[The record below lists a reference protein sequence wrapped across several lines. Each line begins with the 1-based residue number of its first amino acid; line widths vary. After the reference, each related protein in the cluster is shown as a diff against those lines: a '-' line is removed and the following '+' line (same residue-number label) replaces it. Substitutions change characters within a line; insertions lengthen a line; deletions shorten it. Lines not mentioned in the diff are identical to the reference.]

1 MKKMHWYLIKAFIGP
16 FFLTFGIAMIVL
28 ILQFVWK
35 WIDELVG
42 KGLEFRV
49 IIELLFYTSLGLV
62 PLALILGVLLASI
75 MSFGNLGEHNE
86 LTSMKASGISLFN
99 SMKPVLIFVVF
110 LTIAAFSF
118 SNYVIPVTNLKFYT
132 LLLDIRRQAPEFMVK
147 EGKFNNGIDGYS
159 IKVGRRSKDGKTF
172 YDMMI
177 YDQSQK
183 LGNIGVT
190 VADSCYMNVTE
201 DGNYL
206 ILSLYSGFS
215 YAEQLEDG
223 RKFDKEKKPLRRDE
237 FSMQQILFA
246 LPENE
251 LNRSGED
258 TYKDHYK
265 MMNMGQLAD
274 TARAFANEIE
284 WRKKQVVQGLMQR
297 EIMRFE
303 DKTKVKTD
311 TLFYPDSLESIEAYS
326 IIKRLDVIDQQNAIK
341 QAQIFARLVQTR
353 VITAKENAESRYQ
366 WLNRHWIEWHPKLT
380 VSFACLVFFL
390 IGAPLGAIIRKG
402 GLGTPVVVSI
412 IFFISWHII
421 SLAGEK
427 YARSSI
433 LPVWEGMWGS
443 TILLIPLGIFL
454 TFKSTMDSAM
464 MTKETYTIFISKIVE
479 IFKAKHRKAN
489 ESTSNNQ

>member
-86 LTSMKASGISLFN
+86 LTSMKASGISLFT

-147 EGKFNNGIDGYS
+147 EGKFNNGIEGYS
-159 IKVGRRSKDGKTF
+159 IKVGSRSKDGKTF

-177 YDQSQK
+177 YDHSQK
-183 LGNIGVT
+183 MGNIGVT

-206 ILSLYSGFS
+206 ILSLFSGFS

-237 FSMQQILFA
+237 FSMQQLLFA

-265 MMNMGQLAD
+265 MMSMAQLAD
-274 TARAFANEIE
+274 TARAFSNEIE
-284 WRKKQVVQGLMQR
+284 WRKKQAVEGMMQR
-297 EIMRFE
+297 EILRFE
-303 DKTKVKTD
+303 DKTKVKSDTSYYPD
-311 TLFYPDSLESIEAYS
+311 TLKALYADS
-326 IIKRLDVIDQQNAIK
+326 IIGKLDLLDQQSSIK
-341 QAQIFARLVQTR
+341 QAQIFARIVQNGVT
-353 VITAKENAESRYQ
+353 TARENAESRTQ
-366 WLNRHWIEWHPKLT
+366 WLNRHWIEWHRKLT
-380 VSFACLVFFL
+380 ISFACLVFFL

-412 IFFISWHII
+412 VFFISWHII

-427 YARSSI
+427 YARGGV

-443 TILLIPLGIFL
+443 TLILVPLGIFL

-464 MTKETYTIFISKIVE
+464 MTKETYTIFVRKIVDF
-479 IFKAKHRKAN
+479 FKAKRRHKN

>member
-1 MKKMHWYLIKAFIGP
+1 MHWYLVKAFLGP

-42 KGLEFRV
+42 KGLEWGV
-49 IIELLFYTSLGLV
+49 ILELLFYTSLGLV

-86 LTSMKASGISLFN
+86 LTSMKASGISLFT
-99 SMKPVLIFVVF
+99 SMKPILLFVVL

-147 EGKFNNGIDGYS
+147 EGQFNNGIEGYS
-159 IKVGRRSKDGKTF
+159 IKVGSRSKDGKTF
-172 YDMMI
+172 YGIMI
-177 YDQSQK
+177 YDHSQK
-183 LGNIGVT
+183 EGNVAVT
-190 VADSCYMNVTE
+190 VADSCFMNVTE
-201 DGNYL
+201 DGKYL
-206 ILSLYSGFS
+206 ILTLFSGFS

-223 RKFDKEKKPLRRDE
+223 KKFDKDKKPLRRDQ
-237 FSMQQILFA
+237 FSMQQVLYS
-246 LPENE
+246 LPESE
-251 LNRSGED
+251 LSRSGDD

-265 MMNMGQLAD
+265 MLNLSQLAD
-274 TARAFANEIE
+274 TAQALTNEME
-284 WRKKQVVQGLMQR
+284 WRKKQVAEGLLQR
-297 EIMRFE
+297 ELMRFE
-303 DKTKVKTD
+303 EKPKVYGDPAYYPD
-311 TLFYPDSLESIEAYS
+311 TLKNLYADSLLLKLEPRDRQA
-326 IIKRLDVIDQQNAIK
+326 AIT
-341 QAQIFARLVQTR
+341 QALAFARIAQSNL
-353 VITAKENAESRYQ
+353 NASKDNSMSRSQ
-366 WLNRHWIEWHPKLT
+366 WVNRHWIEWHRKLT
-380 VSFACLVFFL
+380 MSFACLVFFL

-427 YARSSI
+427 YARGGI

-443 TILLIPLGIFL
+443 SLILIPLGIFL
-454 TFKSTMDSAM
+454 TFKSTMDSSM
-464 MTKETYTIFISKIVE
+464 MTKETYLIFFRKIGSL
-479 IFKAKHRKAN
+479 IPIKPKPKPKHEN
-489 ESTSNNQ
+489 PSNNK